1 VSIAEIAI
9 ICLATVFIGI
19 SKAGFGGGTGV
30 VATPLLATVM
40 PAREAIGLMLP
51 LLVMTDIMSMFYYF
65 RRWDA
70 KNVAALAPGSI
81 VGILLGGT
89 VLRGLPEFWLRKTIG
104 VIALAFFAV
113 QLWRELG
120 SRRADPDGSTLKAVR
135 GRYLKGFAAGVG
147 AGMTSTLEHEGGV
160 IVSMNLL
167 PQGLSNVA
175 FVGTTTAVFFIIN
188 MTKVPVY
195 FKLGIL
201 DGSIIKLHLYLI
213 PLIAV
218 GVISGI
224 LLNRRVS
231 KRTFSRIIL
240 VLVFASGLKLLVR

>member
-1 VSIAEIAI
+1 
-9 ICLATVFIGI
+9 
-19 SKAGFGGGTGV
+19 
-30 VATPLLATVM
+30 M
-40 PAREAIGLMLP
+40 
-51 LLVMTDIMSMFYYF
+51 Y
-65 RRWDA
+65 
-70 KNVAALAPGSI
+70 
-81 VGILLGGT
+81 
-89 VLRGLPEFWLRKTIG
+89 
-104 VIALAFFAV
+104 
-113 QLWRELG
+113 
-120 SRRADPDGSTLKAVR
+120 
-135 GRYLKGFAAGVG
+135 
-147 AGMTSTLEHEGGV
+147 
-160 IVSMNLL
+160 LL

-201 DGSIIKLHLYLI
+201 DGSIIKRDLYLI